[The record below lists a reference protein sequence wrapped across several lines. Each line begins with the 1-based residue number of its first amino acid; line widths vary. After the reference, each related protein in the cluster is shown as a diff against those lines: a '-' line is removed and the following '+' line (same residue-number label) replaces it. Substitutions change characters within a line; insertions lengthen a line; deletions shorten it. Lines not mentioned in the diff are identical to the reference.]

1 MRGLISETAMCFLS
15 AKNPLWRYINEYD
28 SDNIYAIISLDMV
41 SGMYNHMALR
51 ETNSCGRN
59 GNQECR
65 VCHALPVQH
74 GVDWLSLFSTHRQMD
89 FVRDPRVVVCNP
101 VFLPLVLH
109 RLWSFRAKTERLQ

>member
-59 GNQECR
+59 GNQEHR
-65 VCHALPVQH
+65 VFYALPVQH
-74 GVDWLSLFSTHRQMD
+74 RTDQLSRFSAR
-89 FVRDPRVVVCNP
+89 R
-101 VFLPLVLH
+101 
-109 RLWSFRAKTERLQ
+109 